1 MEAEIQQL
9 RQQLSTQEGYFD
21 TLMKLGLL
29 HENNGNDQKAFETFK
44 IGLQKI
50 RQAEALL
57 SEAMLGLMD

>member
-29 HENNGNDQKAFETFK
+29 HENNGNDQEAFEILK
-44 IGLQKI
+44 AGLHKI
-50 RQAEALL
+50 RQAEAQI
-57 SEAMLGLMD
+57 SETMLGLMD